1 MKKIL
6 ISVMVLAVAAMGFV
20 SCQKDQTSGLQFTA
34 TMSEQVSGDNGKTAY
49 DAANGL
55 HWEAGDTIVV
65 MSAGGY
71 WGVFTADPESGNP
84 RNAVFNECNTLW
96 GEEYYTM
103 TLRDDNAPYFAVYP
117 ADENTCMF
125 LWDAVYNIMAS
136 GSDINYF
143 AYFPMEYNTVGG
155 ELTHFPM
162 MAYSSTTN
170 LQFKNAG
177 GAIRLNLTKAGVNVS
192 RIVVSSFYGEQLAGA
207 FDSGFSADGEPEVT
221 VFSNPDWYIYPQW
234 LPDSVAVNCS
244 GAPSI
249 AEGHD
254 FFIPLPAGTYSDLIF
269 TIYTN
274 DGRVCTKS
282 MNENATINIVRSQ
295 YSTITLGEGSL
306 NFVSRGFDYVNGLF
320 TVNSN
325 GKQVYFAKGNLQY
338 INLMEWRFAAHQY
351 DFLGTWNLSAW
362 DLFGWS
368 TDYGNWFGL
377 STSTNSIDY
386 ARDFVDWG
394 TQIGDGETWYTLS
407 SAEWD
412 YVLNTRTNAVSKKG
426 MATVNDVHGLI
437 LLPDAWTLPAGLTF
451 VSGTG
456 WNRNQYTAAEWH
468 QMETAGAVFLPAAGF
483 RYGTELGYVGANGG
497 YWSSTPDGEDYAYYM
512 HFDNASV
519 YDIVFGD
526 VRYSGHSVRLVK
538 DYQGN

>member
-1 MKKIL
+1 MVTNCFNPAAVMKKIL
-6 ISVMVLAVAAMGFV
+6 ISVMALAVAAMGFV
-20 SCQKDQTSGLQFTA
+20 SCQKDQTGGLQFTA

-96 GEEYYTM
+96 GEEYNTM

-125 LWDAVYNIMAS
+125 LWAGVYDIMAS

-162 MAYSSTTN
+162 IAYSSTTN

-192 RIVVSSFYGEQLAGA
+192 RIVVSSGDGEQLAGA
-207 FDSGFSADGEPEVT
+207 FDSGFSVDGEPEVT
-221 VFSNPDWYIYPQW
+221 VFSNPDWHINWTY
-234 LPDSVAVNCS
+234 LPDSVVVNCS

-254 FFIPLPAGTYSDLIF
+254 FFVPLPAGTYIDLIF
-269 TIYTN
+269 TIYTD
-274 DGRVCTKS
+274 DGRVCTKR

-306 NFVSRGFDYVNGLF
+306 NFASRGFDYVNGLF

-338 INLMEWRFAAHQY
+338 INMEWA
-351 DFLGTWNLSAW
+351 
-362 DLFGWS
+362 
-368 TDYGNWFGL
+368 
-377 STSTNSIDY
+377 
-386 ARDFVDWG
+386 
-394 TQIGDGETWYTLS
+394 
-407 SAEWD
+407 
-412 YVLNTRTNAVSKKG
+412 
-426 MATVNDVHGLI
+426 
-437 LLPDAWTLPAGLTF
+437 
-451 VSGTG
+451 
-456 WNRNQYTAAEWH
+456 
-468 QMETAGAVFLPAAGF
+468 
-483 RYGTELGYVGANGG
+483 
-497 YWSSTPDGEDYAYYM
+497 
-512 HFDNASV
+512 
-519 YDIVFGD
+519 
-526 VRYSGHSVRLVK
+526 LV
-538 DYQGN
+538 

>member
-6 ISVMVLAVAAMGFV
+6 ISVMALAVAAMGFV

-65 MSAGGY
+65 ISETE
-71 WGVFTADPESGNP
+71 WGVFTATPESGNP

-96 GEEYYTM
+96 GESYGETM
-103 TLRDDNAPYFAVYP
+103 TLRNETAPFFAVYP
-117 ADENTCMF
+117 ADENTVRF
-125 LWDAVYNIMAS
+125 LFTSWSDIYED
-136 GSDINYF
+136 GYDINYF

-192 RIVVSSFYGEQLAGA
+192 RIVVESGDGEQLAGA
-207 FDSGFSADGEPEVT
+207 FDSGFSVDGEPEVT
-221 VFSNPDWYIYPQW
+221 VFSNPDFYIYPQW

-254 FFIPLPAGTYSDLIF
+254 FFVPLPAGTYSDLIF
-269 TIYTN
+269 TIYTD
-274 DGRVCTKS
+274 DGRVCTKR

-306 NFVSRGFDYVNGLF
+306 NFASRGFDYVNGLF

-338 INLMEWRFAAHQY
+338 INMEWRFAAHQY
-351 DFLGTWNLSAW
+351 DFLGTWNLYAW

-407 SAEWD
+407 NAEWD

-451 VSGTG
+451 VSGIG

-468 QMETAGAVFLPAAGF
+468 QMETAGAVFLPAAGL
-483 RYGTELGYVGANGG
+483 RYGTEVGDVGRDG
-497 YWSSTPDGEDYAYYM
+497 FYWSSTPYGEYDAGDMGFGGYYVSY
-512 HFDNASV
+512 DV
-519 YDIVFGD
+519 YNYY
-526 VRYSGHSVRLVK
+526 RCNGHSVRLVQ

>member
-6 ISVMVLAVAAMGFV
+6 TSVMTLAVAAMGFV

-84 RNAVFNECNTLW
+84 RNAVFNECNTLF

-125 LWDAVYNIMAS
+125 LWEGVYGIMAS

-162 MAYSSTTN
+162 IAYSSTTN
-170 LQFKNAG
+170 LQFKNSG

-192 RIVVSSFYGEQLAGA
+192 RIVVSSDDGEQLAGA
-207 FDSGFSADGEPEVT
+207 FDSGFSVDGEPEVT
-221 VFSNPDWYIYPQW
+221 VFSNPDWFIYPQW

-254 FFIPLPAGTYSDLIF
+254 FFVPLPAGTYRNLTF
-269 TIYTN
+269 TIYTD
-274 DGRVCTKS
+274 DGRVCTKT
-282 MNENATINIVRSQ
+282 MNANATLNIVRSQ

-306 NFVSRGFDYVNGLF
+306 EFVDPNAINGLF
-320 TVNSN
+320 TVNAN
-325 GKQVYFAKGNLQY
+325 GKKVYFAKGNLQN
-338 INLMEWRFAAHQY
+338 INGEWRFAEHQY
-351 DFLGTWNLSAW
+351 DYLGTYSATAW

-368 TDYGNWFGL
+368 TAATNFGM
-377 STSTNSIDY
+377 STSTDEDDY
-386 ARDFVDWG
+386 SSFVDWG
-394 TQIGDGETWYTLS
+394 TQIGDGHTWYTLS
-407 SAEWD
+407 IDEWN
-412 YVLNTRTNAVSKKG
+412 YVISGRTNAAIKKG
-426 MATVNDVHGLI
+426 IATVNGIQGWI
-437 LLPDAWTLPAGLTF
+437 LLPDTWTLPAGLRF
-451 VSGTG
+451 NSGTSSSTT
-456 WNRNQYTAAEWH
+456 WTRNQYTAAEWE
-468 QMETAGAVFLPAAGF
+468 QMEAAGAVFLPAAGF
-483 RYGTELGYVGANGG
+483 RIWTEIYYVGTVGE
-497 YWSSTPDGEDYAYYM
+497 YWSSTPCTEWTAYGM
-512 HFDNASV
+512 D
-519 YDIVFGD
+519 FGSGGMSY
-526 VRYSGHSVRLVK
+526 YSGYEREDGLSVRLVQ

>member
-6 ISVMVLAVAAMGFV
+6 ISVMALAVAAMGFV
-20 SCQKDQTSGLQFTA
+20 SCQKDQTSGLRFTA

-65 MSAGGY
+65 MSETE
-71 WGVFTADPESGNP
+71 WGVFTATPESGNP

-96 GEEYYTM
+96 GESYGETM
-103 TLRDDNAPYFAVYP
+103 TLRNETAPFFAVYP
-117 ADENTCMF
+117 ADENTVMF
-125 LWDAVYNIMAS
+125 LNDSWSIIY
-136 GSDINYF
+136 GEGYDINYF

-192 RIVVSSFYGEQLAGA
+192 RIVVTSGDGEQLAGA
-207 FDSGFSADGEPEVT
+207 FDSGFSVDGEPEVT
-221 VFSNPDWYIYPQW
+221 VFSNPDWFIYPQW

-254 FFIPLPAGTYSDLIF
+254 FFVPLPAGTYRNLTF

-274 DGRVCTKS
+274 DGRVCTKA
-282 MNENATINIVRSQ
+282 MNANATLNIVRSQ

-306 NFVSRGFDYVNGLF
+306 EFVDPNAINGLF
-320 TVNSN
+320 TVNAN
-325 GKQVYFAKGNLQY
+325 GKKVYFAKGNLQN
-338 INLMEWRFAAHQY
+338 INGEWRFAEHQY
-351 DFLGTWNLSAW
+351 DYLGTYSATAW

-368 TDYGNWFGL
+368 TTATNFGM
-377 STSTNSIDY
+377 STSTDRNDY
-386 ARDFVDWG
+386 SGSFAKWG
-394 TQIGDGETWYTLS
+394 TQIGDGETWETLS
-407 SAEWD
+407 KDEWN
-412 YVLNTRTNAVSKKG
+412 YVLNRDASKKG
-426 MATVNDVHGLI
+426 VGTVTTDDNRQIRGLI

-451 VSGTG
+451 NSGTG
-456 WNRNQYTAAEWH
+456 SWTRNQYTAAEWE
-468 QMETAGAVFLPAAGF
+468 QMEAAGAVFLPAAGY
-483 RYGTELGYVGANGG
+483 RLGTVLYSGGTYGY
-497 YWSSTPDGEDYAYYM
+497 YWSSTPYDEGYAHIMYFYGAGVYYA
-512 HFDNASV
+512 NRN
-519 YDIVFGD
+519 
-526 VRYSGHSVRLVK
+526 RYCGHSVRLVQE
-538 DYQGN
+538 YHGN

>member
-6 ISVMVLAVAAMGFV
+6 TSVMALAVAAMGFV

-34 TMSEQVSGDNGKTAY
+34 TMSEQVAGDNGKTAY

-65 MSAGGY
+65 MSETE
-71 WGVFTADPESGNP
+71 WGVFTATPESGNP

-96 GEEYYTM
+96 GESYGETM
-103 TLRDDNAPYFAVYP
+103 TLRNETAPFFAVYP
-117 ADENTCMF
+117 ADENTVMF
-125 LWDAVYNIMAS
+125 LNDSWSIIY
-136 GSDINYF
+136 GEGYDINYF

-170 LQFKNAG
+170 LQFKNSG

-192 RIVVSSFYGEQLAGA
+192 RIVVTSGDGEQLAGA
-207 FDSGFSADGEPEVT
+207 FDSGFSVDGEPEVT
-221 VFSNPDWYIYPQW
+221 VFSNPDWYIYPEW

-254 FFIPLPAGTYSDLIF
+254 FFVPLPAGTYRNLTF

-274 DGRVCTKS
+274 DGRVCTKT
-282 MNENATINIVRSQ
+282 MNANATLNIVRSQ

-306 NFVSRGFDYVNGLF
+306 EFVDPNIINGLF
-320 TVNSN
+320 TVNAE
-325 GKQVYFAKGNLQY
+325 GKQVYFSRGNLIY
-338 INLMEWRFAAHQY
+338 SYGEWRFFPVQY
-351 DFLGTWNLSAW
+351 YYVGAYNTTTW

-368 TDYGNWFGL
+368 TAATNFGM
-377 STSTNSIDY
+377 STSTSDNDY
-386 ARDFVDWG
+386 SGSFVDWG
-394 TQIGDGETWYTLS
+394 TQIGDGHTWYTLS
-407 SAEWD
+407 YDEWG
-412 YVLNTRTNAVSKKG
+412 YVFDRANGDKMGFGSVRDNSG
-426 MATVNDVHGLI
+426 RYNGII
-437 LLPDAWTLPAGLTF
+437 LLPDEWTLPAGLTF
-451 VSGTG
+451 SSSWSNG
-456 WNRNQYTAAEWH
+456 WNTNQYTEAQWQ
-468 QMETAGAVFLPAAGF
+468 QMEAAGAVFLPAAGY
-483 RYGTELGYVGANGG
+483 RLGDVVSDTRFYAY
-497 YWSSTPDGEDYAYYM
+497 YWSSTPVAYYW
-512 HFDNASV
+512 
-519 YDIVFGD
+519 Y
-526 VRYSGHSVRLVK
+526 YSGSDNHRGSGRRYGQSVRLVK